1 VIVNATPNL
10 VKDLEVQQDKL
21 APHMEISD
29 NQVLLISIVIPVH
42 DEQPNIGPLYS
53 ELVMVLPRDFPP
65 VQIIFVDDGS
75 VDGSWQ
81 EITNLIKAD
90 PRVYGIHFRRR
101 RGKSVALDAGFKNAA
116 GAYVVTLDGD
126 LQDDPAE
133 IVKLFDTARGGFDV
147 VCGWKKERSDSWF
160 SVKTSWLFN
169 VALNLAHGLKLHDHN
184 CGLKC
189 FRAEVLKEINLFG
202 ELHRFLTVLAHWK
215 GFRVAEV
222 AVRHRPRLRG
232 KSKYS
237 PFKGI
242 QGMLDLFTVRIMTRF
257 MDRPFHLLG
266 SIGGVLM
273 LVGLFGLGYLAV
285 YWCLG
290 FGSIG
295 TRPLLSYSGL
305 CFLFGMQ
312 LTAVGILAELINWKL
327 SSRTNDIEGKMYH
340 FPESGTSFEGV
351 RRLDAALEITTR
363 QLTKLE

>member
-1 VIVNATPNL
+1 
-10 VKDLEVQQDKL
+10 
-21 APHMEISD
+21 MENSE
-29 NQVLLISIVIPVH
+29 NQVPFVTIIIPVH
-42 DEQPNIGPLYS
+42 NEQANIKPLYS
-53 ELVMVLPRDFPP
+53 ELLVALPRSFLS

-75 VDGSWQ
+75 GDGSWQ
-81 EITNLIKAD
+81 EITNLMKAD
-90 PRVYGIHFRRR
+90 SRVYGIHFRGR

-133 IVKLFDTARGGFDV
+133 IVKLLDIARGGFDLV
-147 VCGWKKERSDSWF
+147 SGWKIERKDSWF

-169 VALNLAHGLKLHDHN
+169 ATLNLAHGLKLHDHN

-215 GFRVAEV
+215 GFRVTEV

-242 QGMLDLFTVRIMTRF
+242 QGLLDLFTVRIMTRF
-257 MDRPFHLLG
+257 LDRPFHLLG
-266 SIGGVLM
+266 SVGGLFM
-273 LVGLFGLGYLAV
+273 LVGFFGLAYLAV

-312 LTAVGILAELINWKL
+312 VTAVGILAELINWKL
-327 SSRTNDIEGKMYH
+327 SHGTNDAEGKMHH
-340 FPESGTSFEGV
+340 FPESDSSRNGICPPG
-351 RRLDAALEITTR
+351 DMGEIAKR
-363 QLTKLE
+363 NPSKLE

>member
-1 VIVNATPNL
+1 MQNP
-10 VKDLEVQQDKL
+10 E
-21 APHMEISD
+21 
-29 NQVLLISIVIPVH
+29 NQLPSITIVIPVH
-42 DEQPNIGPLYS
+42 DEQPNIRPLYS
-53 ELVMVLPRDFPP
+53 ELAMVLPESFSQ

-81 EITNLIKAD
+81 EIANLMEID

-101 RGKSVALDAGFKNAA
+101 CGKSVALHAGFKNAA

-126 LQDDPAE
+126 LQDDPLE
-133 IVKLFDTARGGFDV
+133 IPKLLDMARSGYDV
-147 VCGWKKERSDSWF
+147 VCGWKKERKDSWF
-160 SVKTSWLFN
+160 SVKTSRLFN
-169 VALNLAHGLKLHDHN
+169 TTLNLAHGLKLHDHN

-189 FRAEVLKEINLFG
+189 FRAEVLREIRLFG

-215 GFRVAEV
+215 GFRVTEV

-242 QGMLDLFTVRIMTRF
+242 QGILDLFTVRIMTRF
-257 MDRPFHLLG
+257 LDRPFHLLG
-266 SIGGVLM
+266 SVGGLFM
-273 LVGLFGLGYLAV
+273 IVGLLGLAYLAI

-290 FGSIG
+290 LGSIG
-295 TRPLLSYSGL
+295 TRPLLNYSGF

-327 SSRTNDIEGKMYH
+327 SHETNDVEWKMHH
-340 FPESGTSFEGV
+340 FPESDSSGNNPTC
-351 RRLDAALEITTR
+351 RRDDRSDEMQTF
-363 QLTKLE
+363 

>member
-1 VIVNATPNL
+1 MGT
-10 VKDLEVQQDKL
+10 
-21 APHMEISD
+21 SD
-29 NQVLLISIVIPVH
+29 NGVPSVTVVIPVH
-42 DEQPNIGPLYS
+42 DEQPNISTLYS
-53 ELVMVLPRDFPP
+53 ELATALSNSFSE

-75 VDGSWQ
+75 LDGSWQ
-81 EITNLIKAD
+81 EITNLMELD
-90 PRVYGIHFRRR
+90 SRVYGIHFRRR
-101 RGKSVALDAGFKNAA
+101 RGKSAALDAGFKNAT

-133 IVKLFDTARGGFDV
+133 IVKLLDSARGGFDV
-147 VCGWKKERSDSWF
+147 VSGWKKERKDSWF

-169 VALNLAHGLKLHDHN
+169 VTLNLIHGLKLHDHN

-189 FRAEVLKEINLFG
+189 FRAEVLKEISLFG

-215 GFRVAEV
+215 GFRVTEV
-222 AVRHRPRLRG
+222 VVRHRPRLRG

-257 MDRPFHLLG
+257 LDRPFHLLG
-266 SIGGVLM
+266 SIGGAFM
-273 LVGLFGLGYLAV
+273 LAGLLGLVYLAV

-290 FGSIG
+290 WGSIG

-327 SSRTNDIEGKMYH
+327 TPRTSDPEGKMHH
-340 FPESGTSFEGV
+340 FPESDLSPGGIRGSDDMGAMMKGTPS
-351 RRLDAALEITTR
+351 
-363 QLTKLE
+363 KLQ